1 MKGIKTRSDVGALI
15 EITPSASAEGWL
27 GMFEKN
33 NSPPFL
39 FAPTAVMA
47 PTYYPYL
54 DTGQMAGMLTGIKG
68 AGDYEGLLG
77 THSFGSRAAGALSLV
92 YALIIVLI
100 LLGNIGYYA
109 TRAASRKEDR

>member
-1 MKGIKTRSDVGALI
+1 M
-15 EITPSASAEGWL
+15 
-27 GMFEKN
+27 
-33 NSPPFL
+33 L

-92 YALIIVLI
+92 YALIILLI
-100 LLGNIGYYA
+100 ILGNVGYYA
-109 TRAASRKEDR
+109 SRAAQRKERN